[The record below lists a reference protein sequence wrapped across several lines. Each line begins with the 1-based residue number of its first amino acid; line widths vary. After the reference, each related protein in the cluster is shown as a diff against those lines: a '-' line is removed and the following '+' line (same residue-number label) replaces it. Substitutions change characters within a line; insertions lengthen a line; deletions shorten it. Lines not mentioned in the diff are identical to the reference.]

1 MFRKTFASLI
11 VGASVAC
18 AYSAVAATGEPA
30 EFSPT
35 SPWTVN
41 YADDSC
47 RIGREFGAGDDRL
60 ILYLER
66 YAPEDSF
73 FLLIGGEPLGH
84 PTSDRKIR
92 LTFGPGG
99 FTRFDPMILGDFG
112 DYKPALMQSG
122 VHLLE
127 QPREDSERS
136 KTRTASD
143 RGEFGIM
150 PERAAT
156 PAEEAAI
163 TWLEVEPRR
172 GKVIRIA
179 LGSMGPPM
187 AALRKCIDDLVSGW
201 GIDVA
206 AHASLTRAAAPLNN
220 SGPWLTAE
228 DYPANLWS
236 QGAQGLVNFRL
247 SIDATGTPTQ
257 CHIQTS
263 TRPEGFDRAVCQGIM
278 KRARFSPALDRNGQP
293 IASYWR
299 SSVRFTMH

>member
-1 MFRKTFASLI
+1 MFRKTFASLMI
-11 VGASVAC
+11 GASAAC

-30 EFSPT
+30 EFIPT
-35 SPWTVN
+35 SKWTVN
-41 YADDSC
+41 YADDTC
-47 RIGREFGAGDDRL
+47 RLGREFGAGDDRL
-60 ILYLER
+60 FLYLER

-73 FLLIGGEPLGH
+73 FLLIAGKPLGVVM
-84 PTSDRKIR
+84 SDRKIR
-92 LTFGPGG
+92 LTFGPNG
-99 FTRFDPMILGDFG
+99 FTRFDQMIVGDYAS
-112 DYKPALMQSG
+112 YKPALMQSG
-122 VHLLE
+122 IHLLA
-127 QPREDSERS
+127 QPREDDERL
-136 KTRTASD
+136 KARLADD
-143 RGEFGIM
+143 RGDYSRA

-163 TWLEVEPRR
+163 TWLDVEPRR

-206 AHASLTRAAAPLNN
+206 AHASLTRAAAPLDNPGRWLN
-220 SGPWLTAE
+220 SE
-228 DYPANLWS
+228 DYPANLRS

-299 SSVRFTMH
+299 SSVRFTMQ